1 VSRALIVE
9 DDSRVAKVHAGFTER
24 VPGFEVVATVH
35 TASAALAAVSAQRPD
50 LLLLDVYLPDA
61 SGLDVLRRVTVHSE
75 PPDVIMLTAAS
86 DVANVRA
93 AVRSGAVAYL
103 IKPLDAE
110 ALAGRL
116 SAYADLRAQ
125 RSADRQA
132 DQAEVDRLFSLP
144 AHGARGSLSLP
155 KGHSATTAGL
165 ILDALGAARDP
176 LSAGKVAERVGVS
189 RATAQR
195 YLALLAVFRP
205 GAPTSDR
212 AGGIAVGARSCRSYR
227 RLSDEGASKPTA
239 RARSTASARRC
250 TPSLP

>member
-1 VSRALIVE
+1 VIRTLIVE
-9 DDSRVAKVHAGFTER
+9 DDFRVAKVHAGFTER

-61 SGLDVLRRVTVHSE
+61 SGLDVLRRVTVQSE

-86 DVANVRA
+86 DMASVRA

-103 IKPLDAE
+103 IKPFDAE

-132 DQAEVDRLFSLP
+132 DQAEVDRLFSLS

-155 KGHSATTAGL
+155 KGHSAATAGL
-165 ILDALGAARDP
+165 ILDALGASRDP
-176 LSAGKVAERVGVS
+176 LSASQVAERVGVS

-195 YLALLAVFRP
+195 YLALLAEMGQVDLTLQYGGAGRP
-205 GAPTSDR
+205 EHRYGLHGA
-212 AGGIAVGARSCRSYR
+212 G
-227 RLSDEGASKPTA
+227 
-239 RARSTASARRC
+239 
-250 TPSLP
+250 